1 MFCPSKLQAAV
12 NEGLA
17 QLVIDQVDFASRSVK
32 DTRSGQRLTL
42 AEALDKGVI
51 NPARAMVKDTK
62 SGRTMSIDDAVK
74 RQIVDAD
81 LADSLQGDSGLRD
94 ITGSPLTV
102 LEALK
107 RGLIDPS
114 TGKVMF
120 QLQSLHK
127 TFLN

>member
-1 MFCPSKLQAAV
+1 MSCASKLQAAV
-12 NEGLA
+12 NDGLA
-17 QLVIDQVDFASRSVK
+17 QLVIDQVDFASRSVI

-42 AEALDKGVI
+42 AEALDRGVI
-51 NPARAMVKDTK
+51 NPARGMVKDTK

-107 RGLIDPS
+107 RGLIDRS
-114 TGKVMF
+114 TGKVILKLL
-120 QLQSLHK
+120 QL
-127 TFLN
+127 